1 MVKYRKDDLT
11 ILDLEK
17 LYEETSTELR
27 QSTWPRIVARVRS
40 QNIRAEYLGCNQNGM
55 LMFRTNSGTTFG
67 RWWYQEI
74 EFVNMQQCV
83 DMLKG
88 SLLLRKKRVI
98 DMLLTGQIKVN
109 CNCPCWS
116 YYFKYTAWKGGYGI
130 VKEVRPA
137 RIRNPHNDKCLC
149 KHLVAVLILLPMVS
163 NHILNDYN
171 KKKIFP
177 TFIERIKKKVTGQ

>member
-1 MVKYRKDDLT
+1 MVKYRKDDLM

-88 SLLLRKKRVI
+88 SLLLRKRRVI

-109 CNCPCWS
+109 CNC
-116 YYFKYTAWKGGYGI
+116 
-130 VKEVRPA
+130 
-137 RIRNPHNDKCLC
+137 
-149 KHLVAVLILLPMVS
+149 
-163 NHILNDYN
+163 
-171 KKKIFP
+171 
-177 TFIERIKKKVTGQ
+177 